1 MNTEK
6 KIYQF
11 FVISILLAM
20 MSFIIPRFIT
30 NPNGGFAA
38 ATTAALSF
46 IISLAFSLLASI
58 YLLVF
63 TIRNSNE
70 ISKAAKL
77 VGITPSI
84 ILGLILI
91 GVIVFVIKG

>member
-6 KIYQF
+6 KIYQL
-11 FVISILLAM
+11 FVISILLAI
-20 MSFIIPRFIT
+20 MSFIIPRFT
-30 NPNGGFAA
+30 ANPNGGFAA

-58 YLLVF
+58 YLLLL
-63 TIRNSNE
+63 TINNFGK
-70 ISKAAKL
+70 ISKTAKF

-91 GVIVFVIKG
+91 AVIVFVIKG